1 MPKEIAM
8 TTRRSFIVGG
18 AAAVGAITLLPSL
31 GLAAAHAAS
40 FELMD
45 GKIVIHPVEH
55 ASFVMESPAGTIY
68 VDPVGEAGLYEAL
81 PEPDLILITHRH
93 GDHYNADLLAAL
105 ADTPILTN
113 ADVKGMMPEELQART
128 EVIAPGGSTEMM
140 GVAIAAIASYNTS
153 ADRQDFHPKARGDL
167 GFVLTI
173 DGSRIYISGDTEGTP
188 EMRALENIDL
198 AFVCMNLPFTMDAE
212 QAADAVVEF
221 APAMAI
227 PYHYRGRDGGTQDPQ
242 VFAKMLSDAG
252 SATEVKLHDWYN
264 GALG

>member
-1 MPKEIAM
+1 MRIF
-8 TTRRSFIVGG
+8 S
-18 AAAVGAITLLPSL
+18 LP
-31 GLAAAHAAS
+31 
-40 FELMD
+40 
-45 GKIVIHPVEH
+45 
-55 ASFVMESPAGTIY
+55 
-68 VDPVGEAGLYEAL
+68 
-81 PEPDLILITHRH
+81 
-93 GDHYNADLLAAL
+93 L

-212 QAADAVVEF
+212 QAADAVAEF

-242 VFAKMLSDAG
+242 VFAKMLTDAG

>member
-1 MPKEIAM
+1 
-8 TTRRSFIVGG
+8 
-18 AAAVGAITLLPSL
+18 
-31 GLAAAHAAS
+31 
-40 FELMD
+40 
-45 GKIVIHPVEH
+45 
-55 ASFVMESPAGTIY
+55 MESPAGTIY
-68 VDPVGEAGLYEAL
+68 VDPVGEPALYEAL
-81 PEPDLILITHRH
+81 PKPDLILITHRH

-105 ADTPILTN
+105 AEAPILTN
-113 ADVKGMMPEELQART
+113 ADVKGMMPEDLQGRT
-128 EVIAPGGSTEMM
+128 DVIALGGSTEMM

-173 DGSRIYISGDTEGTP
+173 DGSRIYISGDTEGTL

-212 QAADAVVEF
+212 QAADAVAEF

-252 SATEVKLHDWYN
+252 SSTEVKLHDWYN